1 MRYVPSREAS
11 RILGVH
17 PQTLRT
23 WAREG
28 RINYIR
34 TEGNQ
39 RRYDVD
45 SYLGQSSPAQTV
57 CYCRVSSKKQSAD
70 LDRQVSFMRER
81 YPAAEIV
88 RDVGSGLNFK
98 RKGLLAILE
107 RLHQGDKLRV
117 VVAYRDR
124 LARFGTELIETLLER
139 NGGELV
145 VLNQRDLS
153 PEEELTTD
161 LLAILTVFGAR
172 VNGLRRYRKESR
184 KIRLYPD
191 ARHRAELRRWFGAA
205 RYALQPGRRAAVL
218 RGRSESRQDE
228 GTGRHSADIAALAQE
243 RSARGAGWRDLR
255 CLPRD
260 QCREKAQCRA
270 CQRQEQGSRQDEDF
284 AHVRFRSRKNP
295 RQTFTVQANCV
306 SDMGIYRS
314 KLGDMRMAEKLPVPE
329 SRNICR
335 LSLRYGQYHLSVP
348 YDEKP
353 PPNARTKRG
362 WWL

>member
-28 RINYIR
+28 RIDYIR

-45 SYLGQSSPAQTV
+45 SYIGLSKPTV
-57 CYCRVSSKKQSAD
+57 TICYCRVSSKKQSED
-70 LDRQVSFMRER
+70 LDRQIAFMRER
-81 YPAAEIV
+81 YPDAEVIS
-88 RDVGSGLNFK
+88 DVGSGLNFR

-107 RLHQGDKLRV
+107 RVHQGAKLRI

-172 VNGLRRYRKESR
+172 VNGLRRYRKEIKEDTS
-184 KIRLYPD
+184 L
-191 ARHRAELRRWFGAA
+191 
-205 RYALQPGRRAAVL
+205 PGRTA
-218 RGRSESRQDE
+218 E
-228 GTGRHSADIAALAQE
+228 G
-243 RSARGAGWRDLR
+243 
-255 CLPRD
+255 
-260 QCREKAQCRA
+260 
-270 CQRQEQGSRQDEDF
+270 
-284 AHVRFRSRKNP
+284 
-295 RQTFTVQANCV
+295 
-306 SDMGIYRS
+306 
-314 KLGDMRMAEKLPVPE
+314 
-329 SRNICR
+329 
-335 LSLRYGQYHLSVP
+335 
-348 YDEKP
+348 
-353 PPNARTKRG
+353 
-362 WWL
+362 

>member
-1 MRYVPSREAS
+1 MYNIFMRYVPSREAS

-45 SYLGQSSPAQTV
+45 SYIGLSKPIITV

-70 LDRQVSFMRER
+70 LKRQVAFMRAR
-81 YPAAEIV
+81 YPDAEIIS
-88 RDVGSGLNFK
+88 DVGSGLNFK
-98 RKGLLAILE
+98 RRGLLSILE
-107 RLHQGDKLRV
+107 RVHAGDKLTV

-161 LLAILTVFGAR
+161 LISILTVFGAR
-172 VNGLRRYRKESR
+172 VNGLRRYRQEIKEDTS
-184 KIRLYPD
+184 L
-191 ARHRAELRRWFGAA
+191 
-205 RYALQPGRRAAVL
+205 PGR
-218 RGRSESRQDE
+218 STE
-228 GTGRHSADIAALAQE
+228 G
-243 RSARGAGWRDLR
+243 
-255 CLPRD
+255 
-260 QCREKAQCRA
+260 
-270 CQRQEQGSRQDEDF
+270 
-284 AHVRFRSRKNP
+284 
-295 RQTFTVQANCV
+295 
-306 SDMGIYRS
+306 
-314 KLGDMRMAEKLPVPE
+314 
-329 SRNICR
+329 
-335 LSLRYGQYHLSVP
+335 
-348 YDEKP
+348 
-353 PPNARTKRG
+353 
-362 WWL
+362 

>member
-1 MRYVPSREAS
+1 MFMRYVPSREAS

-17 PQTLRT
+17 PQTLRK

-28 RINYIR
+28 RIDYIR

-45 SYLGQSSPAQTV
+45 SYLGQSRPAQTV

-70 LDRQVSFMRER
+70 LNRQVAFMRER
-81 YPAAEIV
+81 YPDAEIV
-88 RDVGSGLNFK
+88 SDVGSGLNFN

-107 RLHQGDKLRV
+107 RLHQGDKLRI

-172 VNGLRRYRKESR
+172 VNGLRRYHKEI
-184 KIRLYPD
+184 KED
-191 ARHRAELRRWFGAA
+191 K
-205 RYALQPGRRAAVL
+205 ALPGRAP
-218 RGRSESRQDE
+218 E
-228 GTGRHSADIAALAQE
+228 G
-243 RSARGAGWRDLR
+243 
-255 CLPRD
+255 
-260 QCREKAQCRA
+260 
-270 CQRQEQGSRQDEDF
+270 
-284 AHVRFRSRKNP
+284 
-295 RQTFTVQANCV
+295 
-306 SDMGIYRS
+306 
-314 KLGDMRMAEKLPVPE
+314 
-329 SRNICR
+329 
-335 LSLRYGQYHLSVP
+335 
-348 YDEKP
+348 
-353 PPNARTKRG
+353 
-362 WWL
+362 